1 MQIYGVSISSF
12 LCSSSSYPHFY
23 IVPFI
28 NTPSSA
34 FWLPVN
40 AALFFYVKGK
50 REERQWSCGFTQQQS
65 HRM

>member
-1 MQIYGVSISSF
+1 MQIYGLSISPF

-50 REERQWSCGFTQQQS
+50 REGI
-65 HRM
+65 

>member
-1 MQIYGVSISSF
+1 MQIYGLSISLF
-12 LCSSSSYPHFY
+12 LCSSSSSHPHFY

-50 REERQWSCGFTQQQS
+50 REGI
-65 HRM
+65 